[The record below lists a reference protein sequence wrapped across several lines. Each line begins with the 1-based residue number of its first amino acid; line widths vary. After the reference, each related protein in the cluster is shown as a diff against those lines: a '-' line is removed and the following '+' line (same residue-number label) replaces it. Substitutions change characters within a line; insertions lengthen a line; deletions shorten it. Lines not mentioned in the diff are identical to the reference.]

1 MGKLEKEC
9 EDVWEA
15 KREKNE
21 TRRRQ
26 STKQTTTHRELL
38 VILFLQNGMQ
48 LEEWLEQGH
57 CTVDVACRHRQ
68 RRLREGLQHLAHT
81 GEAVPVPHITGLVD
95 VLREGLVHV
104 HDEVLHDGGEEGVPC
119 G

>member
-1 MGKLEKEC
+1 
-9 EDVWEA
+9 
-15 KREKNE
+15 
-21 TRRRQ
+21 
-26 STKQTTTHRELL
+26 
-38 VILFLQNGMQ
+38 MQ

-119 G
+119 GWCCQQPHRTGNHLLYEVELL